1 MNAAAKRPA
10 IIAHRGACAYLPEH
24 SLAAKVLA
32 HAQGADYLE
41 QDIVAT
47 ADGVPI
53 VFHDAFLDEL
63 TDVRARFPGRARGDG
78 LNYCLDFSLAE
89 IRQLEVRER
98 RNPETGQVRR
108 SGRFPVNAAS
118 FQIPTLEEELLLIRG
133 LNTSMG
139 RTVGVYPE
147 IKLPEWHHEQG
158 CELTAAVMD
167 VLDRCGYLVPGE
179 AIFLQCF
186 STACLQQVRARAAE
200 LPLVQ
205 LLPATDAEPSLSA
218 VAGYAVGIGPPLQSL
233 WHPDT
238 GSTGLAEAAHAE
250 GLQVHPYTFRADD
263 LPAGFASFD
272 ELLSR
277 FLGDLAC
284 DGLFAEQPDR
294 VAAWLDAQSRPQ

>member
-1 MNAAAKRPA
+1 MSAAPTRPA

-53 VFHDAFLDEL
+53 VFHDPFLDEL
-63 TDVRARFPGRARGDG
+63 TDVRERFPGRARNDG
-78 LNYCLDFSLAE
+78 LNYCLDFGLTE
-89 IRQLEVRER
+89 IRQLELRER
-98 RNPETGQVRR
+98 HDPDTGRVRR
-108 SGRFPVNAAS
+108 PGRFPMDAAS
-118 FQIPTLEEELLLIRG
+118 FRIPTLEEELLLIRG
-133 LNTSMG
+133 LNTSTG
-139 RTVGVYPE
+139 RAVGIYPE
-147 IKLPEWHHEQG
+147 IKLPEWHQEQG
-158 CELTAAVMD
+158 CELTPAVLD
-167 VLDRCGYLVPGE
+167 VLDRCGYLTPGE

-186 STACLQQVRARAAE
+186 SAACLQQVRARAAG

-205 LLPATDAEPSLSA
+205 LLPATDGDLALDA
-218 VAGYAVGIGPPLQSL
+218 VAGYAVAIGPSLQSL

-238 GSTGLAEAAHAE
+238 GSSGLAEAAHAQ

-263 LPAGFASFD
+263 LPAGFASVD